1 MLPPALR
8 PARSS
13 PLRYLVGFAAF
24 VVGVAGLRAAA
35 VLVVPLLLATVLALL
50 CAPVL
55 QAMQARRVPTGLGV
69 GVIVIGLVGIGV
81 MVASVVGASLNEF
94 VGRLPEYRASL
105 QLELAQ
111 AVRWA
116 QAQGVPV
123 DGEMVLDTLN
133 PAAIMTYSA
142 GLIGA
147 VSQIL
152 GRSFLIVLVT
162 VFILLELGGLPSKLR
177 AASDDPDRSFRYAR
191 RFVGLVKH
199 YLVIKTA
206 VSVATGLFVG
216 VGLTLIGVDFAPLW
230 GLLAFLL
237 NYIPTVGSLVAA
249 IPAMLLGYVQGGVGL
264 ALSTMV
270 VFAMV
275 NVALGNFL
283 EPRILG
289 RRVGL
294 SPLVV
299 VLSLLVWG
307 YVFGPMGMLLAVPLT
322 MVVKLAMEANP
333 ELEWISA
340 LLGPERAVAH
350 PQEERTPPA
359 VLAPNRPEPSTEP
372 EPLVE
377 PGPLTEKIA

>member
-1 MLPPALR
+1 MQPPALR
-8 PARSS
+8 PVRSS
-13 PLRYLVGFAAF
+13 PLRYLLGFAAF

-50 CAPVL
+50 CAPAL

-81 MVASVVGASLNEF
+81 IVASVVTASLNEF
-94 VGRLPEYRASL
+94 VGRLPVYRASL
-105 QLELAQ
+105 QTELAQ
-111 AVRWA
+111 AVEWA
-116 QAQGVPV
+116 QAQGLPI
-123 DGEMVLDTLN
+123 DRETALDTLD

-147 VSQIL
+147 VSQLL

-191 RFVGLVKH
+191 RFIGLVKH

-206 VSVATGLFVG
+206 VSAATGLFVG

-237 NYIPTVGSLVAA
+237 NFIPTIGSLVAA
-249 IPAMLLGYVQGGVGL
+249 VPAMLMAYIEGGPGL
-264 ALSTMV
+264 ALATGF
-270 VFAMV
+270 VFGVV
-275 NVALGNFL
+275 NVVLGNFL

-307 YVFGPMGMLLAVPLT
+307 YVFGPVGMLLAVPLT

-333 ELEWISA
+333 ELEWISV
-340 LLGPERAVAH
+340 LLGPERAVGR
-350 PQEERTPPA
+350 ERPAPPSFSA
-359 VLAPNRPEPSTEP
+359 AERPEPITE
-372 EPLVE
+372 E
-377 PGPLTEKIA
+377 IA

>member
-1 MLPPALR
+1 MLPPRSTR
-8 PARSS
+8 PARTS

-24 VVGVAGLRAAA
+24 VVIVAGLRAAA
-35 VLVVPLLLATVLALL
+35 VLVVPLLLAAVLALL

-55 QAMQARRVPTGLGV
+55 QFLQARRIPTGIGV
-69 GVIVIGLVGIGV
+69 GLIVIGLVGIGV
-81 MVASVVGASLNEF
+81 IVASVVGASLNEF

-105 QLELAQ
+105 QVELGE
-111 AVRWA
+111 AVEWA
-116 QAQGVPV
+116 NRRGLPV
-123 DGEMVLDTLN
+123 EREAVLDTLD
-133 PAAIMTYSA
+133 PAAIMAYSA

-162 VFILLELGGLPSKLR
+162 VFVLLELGGLPSKLR
-177 AASDDPDRSFRYAR
+177 AASDDPDRSFRYAH
-191 RFVGLVKH
+191 RFIGLVKH

-206 VSVATGLFVG
+206 VSAATGLFVG

-237 NYIPTVGSLVAA
+237 NFIPTIGSLVAA
-249 IPAMLLGYVQGGVGL
+249 VPAVLLAYVQGGFGL
-264 ALSTMV
+264 ALGAMV
-270 VFAMV
+270 VCGSV
-275 NVALGNFL
+275 NVALGNIL

-307 YVFGPMGMLLAVPLT
+307 YVLGPVGMLLAVPLT
-322 MVVKLAMEANP
+322 MVAKLAMEANP
-333 ELEWISA
+333 ELEWISV
-340 LLGPERAVAH
+340 LLGPERAATA
-350 PQEERTPPA
+350 EREAAAESARETPP
-359 VLAPNRPEPSTEP
+359 PRIRPP
-372 EPLVE
+372 E
-377 PGPLTEKIA
+377 LTR